1 MNPRLAIVVCNNLVA
16 EVSHIIHTGEYPDV
30 KVISYKALCLDGSHN
45 CEKIAKQVESA
56 GEKYAKVILF
66 AGYCIPKSNEQNLK
80 CRNLQ
85 IIRME
90 QCFELFIP
98 KETIYHYVD
107 QGYYI
112 VTSGWLKQCR
122 QHMKNWGF
130 EKDQAKTFFKESLSK
145 ILWLDTGLPE
155 DLVSKINELSGY
167 MGLSYERLPVGLS
180 YGKQLLNNA
189 ITNWRAENERIY
201 INEKISRLSEES
213 SDYSLVF
220 SQLKNLVDYTD
231 EAEIIT
237 KIFEL
242 LNILFAPQQL
252 CFHHYI
258 NGIESDKTY
267 YKSEENIRG
276 LTEDNSFVIEIFHAN
291 KLVGAFDVI
300 GIPFPSH
307 IPKYKKM
314 ARVISE
320 MCGLSIAN
328 AHRYKTLQI
337 QKEKLYQLSQQLEES
352 NATKDR
358 FFSIIS
364 HDLRSP
370 FSSLIGLSD
379 VLYENFDSLDENE
392 MRELIHSIKS
402 VANNTF
408 HLLENLLEWS
418 RIQRKLKTPE
428 IKAHNLKT
436 LTEEVCSLFI
446 DSPKKITIKN
456 KVKKDISVLCDAEM
470 TKTVIRNLLS
480 NAIKFSPICGLIE
493 MNARQHGS
501 QVEIRI
507 QDNGVGIPAEV
518 IPNLFNIEKNI
529 STKGTAGE
537 KGSGLGLLLC
547 RELIEK
553 QGGTIGVESEEGK
566 GSTFWFQLEATGK

>member
-1 MNPRLAIVVCNNLVA
+1 MNQRLAIVVCNNLVA
-16 EVSHIIHTGEYPDV
+16 EVSHIIHTGDYPDV

-66 AGYCIPKSNEQNLK
+66 AGYCIPQSNAQNLK

-90 QCFELFIP
+90 KCFELFIP

-130 EKDQAKTFFKESLSK
+130 DKDQAKTFFKESLSK
-145 ILWLDTGLPE
+145 ILWLDTSLPG
-155 DLVSKINELSGY
+155 DSISKMIELSAY

-180 YGKQLLNNA
+180 YGKQLLDNT

-201 INEKISRLSEES
+201 INEQISRLSEES
-213 SDYSLVF
+213 SDYSMIF

-231 EAEIIT
+231 ESEIIT

-252 CFHHYI
+252 CFHHYL
-258 NGIESDKTY
+258 NGIESEKTY
-267 YKSEENIRG
+267 YKSEENTRC
-276 LTEDNSFVIEIFHAN
+276 LTEDDSFVIEILYAN
-291 KLVGAFDVI
+291 KRVGAFDVM
-300 GIPFPSH
+300 GIQFPSH
-307 IPKYKKM
+307 IPKYKKTS
-314 ARVISE
+314 RVIGQ
-320 MCGLSIAN
+320 MCGLAIAN
-328 AHRYKTLQI
+328 AQRYKTLQI
-337 QKEKLYQLSQQLEES
+337 QKEKLHELSQQLQES

-379 VLYENFDSLDENE
+379 VLYENFDDLEKNE
-392 MRELIHSIKS
+392 MKNLIQSIRS

-418 RIQRKLKTPE
+418 KIHQDLKTPE
-428 IKAHNLKT
+428 IKAYNLKD

-446 DSPKKITIKN
+446 GSPKKITIKN
-456 KVKKDISVLCDAEM
+456 KVEKDISVLCNAEM

-480 NAIKFSPICGLIE
+480 NAIKFSPVYGLIE
-493 MNARQHGS
+493 INACQHGS

-507 QDNGVGIPAEV
+507 QDNGVGIPPEV
-518 IPNLFNIEKNI
+518 IPNLFSIEKNI

-566 GSTFWFQLEATGK
+566 GSTFWFQLESSGT